1 LREADFG
8 CARYDACY
16 DPAPA
21 SWAPWGWPEFLILIL
36 FIILLLLILSAF
48 LKPAEKPKPTIK
60 TAVIGVINDLEK
72 QADLWNR
79 PEAGAAL
86 RNARGRIEKEFD
98 DRSIT

>member
-8 CARYDACY
+8 CARFDACY
-16 DPAPA
+16 DPIPPE
-21 SWAPWGWPEFLILIL
+21 PWGWPEFLILIL
-36 FIILLLLILSAF
+36 IIILVLLILSAF

-60 TAVIGVINDLEK
+60 TAVLGVINDLEK